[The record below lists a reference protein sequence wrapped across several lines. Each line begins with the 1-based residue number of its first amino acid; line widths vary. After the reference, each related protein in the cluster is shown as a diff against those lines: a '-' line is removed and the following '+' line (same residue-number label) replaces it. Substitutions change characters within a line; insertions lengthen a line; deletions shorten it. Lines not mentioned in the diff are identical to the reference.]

1 MVRHKVKPGIT
12 GWAQVNGL
20 RGETETVEKMKARV
34 EYDLVYLRNW
44 SLGLDLQIIVRT
56 VRVALVD
63 RTAR

>member
-20 RGETETVEKMKARV
+20 RGETETIEKMKSRV
-34 EYDLVYLRNW
+34 EYDLQYLRNW

-56 VRVALVD
+56 LRVILLD
-63 RTAR
+63 RNAY